1 MTKDYPGGCAC
12 GAVRFQC
19 SAAPLAMYNCHCRSC
34 QLASGGACA
43 PLLVVPGQALRIAGH
58 PKRHRPQRAN
68 GNHATRL
75 FCPECG
81 TPLLA
86 LPDNNPAVVL
96 VHAAALDFPDGFKP
110 VADIWTVDALPWA
123 HMDRHI
129 PKMFKS
135 PPILEPEDEVT
146 L

>member
-1 MTKDYPGGCAC
+1 MMKEYSGGCAC
-12 GAVRFQC
+12 GAVRFQWLG
-19 SAAPLAMYNCHCRSC
+19 APLAMYNCHCRGC
-34 QLASGGACA
+34 QLASGSACA
-43 PLLVVPGQALRIAGH
+43 PMFVVARQALRIAGT
-58 PKRHRPQRAN
+58 PRQHRPPKAQ

-75 FCPECG
+75 FCAECG
-81 TPLLA
+81 SPLFA
-86 LPDNNPAVVL
+86 LPDNNPAVLL
-96 VHAAALDFPDGFKP
+96 VHAAAMASADAFKP

-135 PPILEPEDEVT
+135 PPILEPEDQVS